1 MRYVVLRP
9 LNFLNR
15 INRQACLA
23 LATSVVFT
31 VLSGCVASD
40 ENENDV
46 VSDGS
51 PLVSAST
58 KLSPLDEGDIRGNP
72 VKGELIC
79 TFSAGRKTY
88 LYAAG
93 DVATQGNSHGIV
105 KFGDQVMEVSSPG
118 GFDSMQHG
126 TLFKGERLAVEVKLK
141 DKDAPSKKAG
151 SNGASSFPAAA
162 LTYIRNDSS
171 MRSIDGHWE
180 CGP

>member
-1 MRYVVLRP
+1 MRYAVLRQ

-15 INRQACLA
+15 FNRQARLA
-23 LATSVVFT
+23 LAVAAGVII
-31 VLSGCVASD
+31 LSGCVASD
-40 ENENDV
+40 ETEKDV

-51 PLVSAST
+51 TIVSAST
-58 KLSPLDEGDIRGNP
+58 KLSPLDEADIRDNP

-79 TFSAGRKTY
+79 TFSAGRKIY

-93 DVATQGNSHGIV
+93 DVATLGDSHAIL
-105 KFGDQVMEVSSPG
+105 KFGDQVMQVSAPG

-141 DKDAPSKKAG
+141 DNAVQPEKAG

-162 LTYIRNDSS
+162 LTYVRNDSS